1 MNKKLK
7 SVKIKDEFKVDKE
20 CVVIDILKYLLEDF
34 LKELDEEMMK
44 FIIEVGYMVSY
55 RNVKKNEED

>member
-7 SVKIKDEFKVDKE
+7 SVKFKDEFKVDKE
-20 CVVIDILKYLLEDF
+20 YVVIDILKYLLEDF

-44 FIIEVGYMVSY
+44 FIIEV
-55 RNVKKNEED
+55 R

>member
-1 MNKKLK
+1 MLNKKLK
-7 SVKIKDEFKVDKE
+7 SFKFKDEFKVDKE

-44 FIIEVGYMVSY
+44 FIIEVG
-55 RNVKKNEED
+55 

>member
-44 FIIEVGYMVSY
+44 FIIEVGLD
-55 RNVKKNEED
+55 RW